1 MGEGATD
8 RDWPAVEYTLS
19 LVRPPSH
26 TTRLNFS
33 TVIMCIIHVYI
44 HLSQYILYTVYIV
57 NASTHS
63 LLISIEVRII
73 LQTPY
78 TCTRVHYLC
87 HLHLLIFQD
96 QVILCL

>member
-19 LVRPPSH
+19 LARPPSH

-33 TVIMCIIHVYI
+33 TVYNIYTCTVHS
-44 HLSQYILYTVYIV
+44 LSQYILYTVYIV

-63 LLISIEVRII
+63 LLK
-73 LQTPY
+73 
-78 TCTRVHYLC
+78 
-87 HLHLLIFQD
+87 
-96 QVILCL
+96 